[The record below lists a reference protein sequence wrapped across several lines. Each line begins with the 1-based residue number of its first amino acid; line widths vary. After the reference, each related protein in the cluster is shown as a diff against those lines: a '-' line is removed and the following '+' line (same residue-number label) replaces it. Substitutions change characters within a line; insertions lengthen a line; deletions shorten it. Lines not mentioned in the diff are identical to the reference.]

1 MNNSTPLRNLAGQDA
16 QAGVTLIE
24 LMVVVMIVGIL
35 AAVAYPSYQDSV
47 RRGNRAEARSVL
59 LEASQFME
67 RNYTTANRYDL
78 DSAGVALAL
87 PCALTTSPKSTL
99 VGGVCTAPTS
109 LKYNIAPA
117 YGTAPS
123 QTFTLSAVPTG
134 SMAGDTCG
142 TLTLSNTGLK
152 GAGGSVAD
160 CWGR

>member
-1 MNNSTPLRNLAGQDA
+1 MNKSTPLHNLAGRGA

-24 LMVVVMIVGIL
+24 LLVVVMIVGIL

-47 RRGNRAEARSVL
+47 RRSNRAEARSVL

-67 RNYTTANRYDL
+67 RSYTMNNCYHRNDAQCTNATANL
-78 DSAGVALAL
+78 VLPGALAQ
-87 PCALTTSPKSTL
+87 SPKQ
-99 VGGVCTAPTS
+99 
-109 LKYNIAPA
+109 
-117 YGTAPS
+117 GTAKYAIS
-123 QTFTLSAVPTG
+123 FSAQAAQSYTLQAVPTG

-160 CWGR
+160 CWGK